1 MTSLS
6 LSLSLPTHVV
16 VINITVGIAETRTV
30 LFLLSFPVRRNVVV
44 MTRGSHHSIL
54 VNFTNCFLCLRV
66 LSCKIG
72 RLQQGGFMCLRV
84 SEGDLNAKAL
94 TNVCKLRSCQ
104 SVSVIKKVIKTL
116 VRNRADAVTGKIF
129 Y

>member
-1 MTSLS
+1 
-6 LSLSLPTHVV
+6 
-16 VINITVGIAETRTV
+16 
-30 LFLLSFPVRRNVVV
+30 
-44 MTRGSHHSIL
+44 
-54 VNFTNCFLCLRV
+54 
-66 LSCKIG
+66 
-72 RLQQGGFMCLRV
+72 MCLRV

-94 TNVCKLRSCQ
+94 TNVCKLRCQ